1 MKRSRTSTAFTLI
14 EVTVSL
20 AIFSLAVVV
29 LTQAYV
35 NTMISLDT
43 IDNETALEADLKFVR
58 SQIIRTP
65 DRDILENGGRM
76 ETLSSGTAYWRVEI
90 EQALVSDLFY
100 VTLIIE
106 LSSIDSGESNEYTQ
120 NLLLLRPT
128 WSDPIERSTILAEN
142 SDRLLFNR
150 LKKY

>member
-1 MKRSRTSTAFTLI
+1 MRRFHHSTAFTLI

-35 NTMISLDT
+35 NTMISLHT
-43 IDNETALEADLKFVR
+43 INNETALEADLKFVR
-58 SQIIRTP
+58 SQIIRKS
-65 DRDILENGGRM
+65 DRDILEIGGRM
-76 ETLSSGTAYWRVEI
+76 ETLSSGTAYWSVEI

-106 LSSIDSGESNEYTQ
+106 FSSIGSGESDGYTQ
-120 NLLLLRPT
+120 DLMLLRPT

>member
-1 MKRSRTSTAFTLI
+1 MKRSRQFTAFTLI

-58 SQIIRTP
+58 SQIIRNS
-65 DRDILENGGRM
+65 DRDVIENGGRM
-76 ETLSSGTAYWRVEI
+76 ETLSSGTANWRVEI

-106 LSSIDSGESNEYTQ
+106 FSS
-120 NLLLLRPT
+120 L
-128 WSDPIERSTILAEN
+128 
-142 SDRLLFNR
+142 
-150 LKKY
+150 

>member
-1 MKRSRTSTAFTLI
+1 MKRSRQLTAFTLI

-58 SQIIRTP
+58 SQIIRNS
-65 DRDILENGGRM
+65 DRDVLENGGRM

-90 EQALVSDLFY
+90 EQALVSNLFY

-106 LSSIDSGESNEYTQ
+106 FSSFESGESNEYTQ